1 MSGRSSN
8 GSVIVIGAGIIGIAC
23 AHYLAQAGRQVTV
36 LDKGTI
42 AGACSHGNCGH
53 IIPSHI
59 LPLNSPSALKT
70 GILSLLNPSAPFRIK
85 PQLKPSFNYWMVQF
99 ARHCTRRR
107 MLESA
112 THLKAILDS
121 SFKEFEKLMEHG
133 AFDCGWRQSGLLYVF
148 KTQRSFGDFA
158 KTDAML
164 THEFGVSAM
173 RIEGDALPAFDPAL
187 KPDLAGGF
195 FYEHDALTRPDWF
208 ASVWAGQLR
217 EAGVEFVEYCDVQRL
232 EKESGKIKRVATS
245 MGSFKA
251 DDIVLAAGAFSGAF
265 AKELECSIPI
275 LPGKG
280 YSLTVPRPE
289 LCPRTS
295 VIMPERNVAITPFSD
310 GMRYGSMMEFVGF
323 DDSIP
328 KARMRQL
335 KESGT
340 AYLRAPPV
348 DGDEEEWF
356 GWRPM
361 TWDSLPIIG
370 RAPKLK
376 NVLIATGHGML
387 GLMLAPA
394 TGRLITE
401 LLEERPRHIPDA
413 PFSPARFNNKLI

>member
-1 MSGRSSN
+1 MSRRPSD

-23 AHYLAQAGRQVTV
+23 AHYLARAGRQVTV
-36 LDKGTI
+36 LDQGTI

-53 IIPSHI
+53 IIPSHV
-59 LPLNSPSALKT
+59 LPLNTPAALKT
-70 GILSLLNPSAPFRIK
+70 GILSLFNPAAPFRVK
-85 PQLKPSFNYWMVQF
+85 PQLRPSFNYWMMQF
-99 ARHCTRRR
+99 ARRCTRGH
-107 MLESA
+107 MLQSA
-112 THLKAILDS
+112 AHLKSILDS
-121 SFKEFEKLMEHG
+121 SFKEFEKLFGEG
-133 AFDCGWRQSGLLYVF
+133 ALDCDWRKSGLLYAF
-148 KTQRSFGDFA
+148 KSKRSFDEFA
-158 KTDAML
+158 KTDTML
-164 THEFGVSAM
+164 TRHFGVTAA
-173 RIEGDALPAFDPAL
+173 RIEGDALAVFDPAL

-195 FYEHDALTRPDWF
+195 FYEQDALTRPDQL
-208 ASVWAGQLR
+208 ASAWVRQIR
-217 EAGVEFVEYCDVQRL
+217 EDGVEFVEHCEVQTL
-232 EKESGKIKRVATS
+232 EKESGKIKNVTTS
-245 MGSFKA
+245 KGVYSA
-251 DDIVLAAGAFSGAF
+251 DGIVLAAGAFSGAF

-289 LCPRTS
+289 QCPRTS
-295 VIMPERNVAITPFSD
+295 VIMPERNVAITPFSN
-310 GMRYGSMMEFVGF
+310 GLRFGSMMEFVGF

-335 KESGT
+335 KESGM
-340 AYLRAPPV
+340 AFLCAPPA
-348 DGDEEEWF
+348 DGDKEEWF

-394 TGRLITE
+394 TGRLIAE
-401 LLEERPRHIPDA
+401 MLEDRPRHIPDA